1 VRAVAAS
8 PGAQPIITPE
18 AVVLDFERAGA
29 ASRTIAFAIDALA
42 LTATLVVLVVA
53 SVAVLGDSAE
63 GTGAALFAV
72 FTSLG
77 MVIVWFTAFET
88 LWRGRTLGKA
98 AMGLRVI
105 SADGTTVRFQQAFL
119 RAAVGLVDFFLV
131 PIGFVAVVTVLL
143 SPRDQRLGDMAAGT
157 LVVRERSASQFV
169 APAWFPAPR
178 GWERYAASLDVAA
191 IDERTYGLVRSYLLR
206 VHELTAG
213 ARDHLAV
220 RLANPVAVKMGHKPP
235 SYVHPHLFLV
245 CVAAAWQQAHG
256 GNPYQPGFDPRRA
269 PMASSA
275 AAPHAAPRN
284 GVPAVPTAAPVVP
297 TGPAVPAGPSSP
309 AAPAVPVD
317 RAVPA
322 ATGVPQDRPPPP
334 PPPPPQGQPPPPPPR
349 DR

>member
-1 VRAVAAS
+1 VRAVSAT

-18 AVVLDFERAGA
+18 AVVLDFDRAGA

-42 LTATLVVLVVA
+42 LTATLVALILA

-63 GTGAALFAV
+63 GTGAALFAI
-72 FTSLG
+72 FTSLV

-105 SADGTTVRFQQAFL
+105 SADGTTVRFQQAFV
-119 RAAVGLVDFFLV
+119 RAAVGIVDFFLV
-131 PIGFVAVVTVLL
+131 PIGFIAVVTVLL

-157 LVVRERSASQFV
+157 LVVRERSASQLV
-169 APAWFPAPR
+169 APAWFPAPP

-220 RLANPVAVKMGHKPP
+220 RLANPVAVKMGHTPP

-256 GNPYQPGFDPRRA
+256 GTPYQPGYDPWRA
-269 PMASSA
+269 PVA
-275 AAPHAAPRN
+275 AAGAPPLPAPRDE
-284 GVPAVPTAAPVVP
+284 VPAAPTAARTVP
-297 TGPAVPAGPSSP
+297 SGPGVPAGPP
-309 AAPAVPVD
+309 RRAAPAMPAD
-317 RAVPA
+317 AAVPA
-322 ATGVPQDRPPPP
+322 AAGGPADRPPRPPPP
-334 PPPPPQGQPPPPPPR
+334 PPAQPPPPPPR

>member
-1 VRAVAAS
+1 VRSVAAS

-42 LTATLVVLVVA
+42 LIATLVALLLLSLA
-53 SVAVLGDSAE
+53 LLGDRAE
-63 GTGAALFAV
+63 GTGAALVAV

-105 SADGTTVRFQQAFL
+105 SADGTTERFQQAFL

-169 APAWFPAPR
+169 APAWFPAPP

-206 VHELTAG
+206 VQQLTAA

-220 RLANPVAVKMGHKPP
+220 RLANPVAVRMGHKPP

-256 GNPYQPGFDPRRA
+256 GNPYASGYDPWR
-269 PMASSA
+269 PPVS
-275 AAPHAAPRN
+275 AAPRSAPRD
-284 GVPAVPTAAPVVP
+284 GVPL
-297 TGPAVPAGPSSP
+297 VPAGPAVAQGRP
-309 AAPAVPVD
+309 PQGAPL
-317 RAVPA
+317 
-322 ATGVPQDRPPPP
+322 PPPP
-334 PPPPPQGQPPPPPPR
+334 PPPRERPPPPPPPR

>member
-1 VRAVAAS
+1 VRSVPA

-29 ASRTIAFAIDALA
+29 ASRTLAFAIDALA
-42 LTATLVVLVVA
+42 LTATLVALVLITL
-53 SVAVLGDSAE
+53 SVLGDDPE

-98 AMGLRVI
+98 ALGLRVI
-105 SADGTTVRFQQAFL
+105 SADGTTVRFQQAFV

-131 PIGFVAVVTVLL
+131 PIGFVAVVTLLL

-157 LVVRERSASQFV
+157 LVVRERSASQLV
-169 APAWFPAPR
+169 APAWFPAPP

-191 IDERTYGLVRSYLLR
+191 IDERAYGLVRSYLLR

-220 RLANPVAVKMGHKPP
+220 RLANPVAVRMGHTPP

-245 CVAAAWQQAHG
+245 CVAASWQQSHG
-256 GNPYQPGFDPRRA
+256 GGPYRSGYELRRPPA
-269 PMASSA
+269 SA
-275 AAPHAAPRN
+275 A
-284 GVPAVPTAAPVVP
+284 PTAAPHD
-297 TGPAVPAGPSSP
+297 AVPAGHAAPGRTGGPAGLAGPAPPAGLAGPAPP
-309 AAPAVPVD
+309 AAP
-317 RAVPA
+317 RAAP
-322 ATGVPQDRPPPP
+322 PQGGPPPP
-334 PPPPPQGQPPPPPPR
+334 PPPPRRDRTPPPPPPR

>member
-1 VRAVAAS
+1 VPA

-29 ASRTIAFAIDALA
+29 ASRTLAFAIDALA
-42 LTATLVVLVVA
+42 LTATLVALLLITL
-53 SVAVLGDSAE
+53 SVLGDDPE

-72 FTSLG
+72 FSSLG

-98 AMGLRVI
+98 ALGLRVI

-131 PIGFVAVVTVLL
+131 PIGFIAVVTLLL

-157 LVVRERSASQFV
+157 LVVRERSASRLV
-169 APAWFPAPR
+169 APAWFPAPP

-220 RLANPVAVKMGHKPP
+220 RLANPVAVRMGHTPP

-245 CVAAAWQQAHG
+245 CVAASWQRSHG
-256 GNPYQPGFDPRRA
+256 GGLHPSGDDLRRPRA
-269 PMASSA
+269 SA
-275 AAPHAAPRN
+275 ARAAARHD
-284 GVPAVPTAAPVVP
+284 AV
-297 TGPAVPAGPSSP
+297 PAVPAGP
-309 AAPAVPVD
+309 AAP
-317 RAVPA
+317 RPA
-322 ATGVPQDRPPPP
+322 PAQAGPPPP
-334 PPPPPQGQPPPPPPR
+334 PPPPPPPLPRRDRPPPPHPPPVR
-349 DR
+349 